1 MGCLLT
7 DGIQQWEF
15 HAPPLQQRCAGTRV
29 SSVVGSRCSEDVD
42 VIGLSCLSGAHLH
55 LFPQVT
61 NLLRDREARDI
72 LVFGGGAIPDE
83 DIPNLPA
90 SGIQAIF
97 TPGTSTREAITGV

>member
-1 MGCLLT
+1 MT
-7 DGIQQWEF
+7 
-15 HAPPLQQRCAGTRV
+15 
-29 SSVVGSRCSEDVD
+29 
-42 VIGLSCLSGAHLH
+42 
-55 LFPQVT
+55 
-61 NLLRDREARDI
+61 LRDREARDI

>member
-1 MGCLLT
+1 MRRDEGELGRRLAMLRRRGCDRSEL
-7 DGIQQWEF
+7 
-15 HAPPLQQRCAGTRV
+15 PL
-29 SSVVGSRCSEDVD
+29 
-42 VIGLSCLSGAHLH
+42 GAHLH
-55 LFPQVT
+55 LFPQIT

-97 TPGTSTREAITGV
+97 TPGTSAREAITGV